1 MKMLQHWFLDHPGS
15 VGETYFEH
23 QQMAFGFSAR
33 LFVASC
39 ACLVHGLIPC
49 LFERTASRTIATL
62 NERMV
67 LHRAANNTREERISA
82 ERAPGTATSQDIA
95 LPCTSVTA
103 ASKPVMARH
112 R

>member
-1 MKMLQHWFLDHPGS
+1 MKMLRHWFLDHPRS

-23 QQMAFGFSAR
+23 QQMAFGFSVR

-49 LFERTASRTIATL
+49 LFERSASRTIATL

-67 LHRAANNTREERISA
+67 LHRAANDTREERSSA
-82 ERAPGTATSQDIA
+82 ERIPGTATSQDIA
-95 LPCTSVTA
+95 LSGASVTA
-103 ASKPVMARH
+103 AAKPAMAQPH
-112 R
+112 